1 MDRSSETNG
10 TTGWNDEKERKSHP
24 ALRQT
29 SNGKR
34 HMHNFC
40 LDSSNKTKR
49 NEKVTEWLSL
59 DLLGSL
65 LQIFDGA
72 LQA

>member
-10 TTGWNDEKERKSHP
+10 TACWNDGKEKVTRDQVRPPTETDTCTISV
-24 ALRQT
+24 
-29 SNGKR
+29 
-34 HMHNFC
+34 
-40 LDSSNKTKR
+40 LDSSNKTKI

-65 LQIFDGA
+65 LQISDGA